1 MPQMLN
7 MDPLDT
13 HGVADIIIIFLG
25 DPAQLPAVSG
35 IDIFGTY
42 LWHKFT
48 ILLREIKRAPDP
60 TLGLVLSK
68 IRQGICDNH
77 VSQILQTRLH
87 KQDMDTVDLDKTV
100 IISATREV

>member
-35 IDIFGTY
+35 IDICGTY

-48 ILLREIKRAPDP
+48 ILLLREIKRATDP
-60 TLGLVLSK
+60 TLSLKFVK
-68 IRQGICDNH
+68 
-77 VSQILQTRLH
+77 VSVIIMFH
-87 KQDMDTVDLDKTV
+87 KFCKQDYTNRIWTQ
-100 IISATREV
+100 